1 MIKIGVLLF
10 NGSYSLMGC
19 HILTKSFISSMSYEP
34 LDGEVYAQRHHAN
47 LRKVDTDAPAGIH
60 PLLSTHSE
68 VSPLPS
74 SREMS
79 KIFDRICG
87 KRHQGHSRKSP
98 DKCYLYYSSK
108 CDPGGYGPKIPR
120 TLDLPFP
127 KTALPGKAPVLEH
140 LFHLLKTQ
148 DTLLA
153 GGSFYES
160 LSDTINLC
168 RSNRQVSESTLPQVH
183 TLIFGRS
190 SESEVSA
197 FVGTFNKRI
206 KAQERS
212 RLGWLPH
219 NLYSFDVES
228 ISSLPGVPYRIQHTK
243 RGVTTARSINSKEK
257 QPARVHLGFH
267 DERFDIVFPWEFS
280 NMSEDFRAEWTL
292 VVPSDPLPD
301 LWHQLFCKLQGHA
314 IGIGIHE
321 DLSQLDSFISACFR
335 FKNATG
341 PLRIRKLDLEVLLA
355 LAGYNSPKTSITALN
370 FFFTGGVVQKKWEVR
385 CGLGKWATTTA
396 LPHCLNLY
404 LQSEVIGVLNVA
416 LIALMSILVHWFV
429 TPGIAAVAARKTP
442 VKFISW
448 FWRFIHSILLDARLS
463 SGFEFSNCGDRI
475 EAPSQL
481 ISRISYGN
489 RRTPVFTSR
498 DLALCIPPWRNV
510 TGGGC
515 PSDQY
520 AFDHILTMVWP
531 ILRRPGVPLHLRWES
546 DLRVI
551 SKFLT
556 GQPLPSASSKTSR
569 ETGCNPDPSTLSI
582 PMLTPDKTACL
593 PHLTLRRLYIDYRET
608 LEDSDPIKS
617 LTSSQILLLSTWQ
630 HPREISRLLAK
641 NEKRGRK
648 YFTRDDYFL
657 IMPLVAALTV
667 LDASQEPPFSMKY
680 SIQQDLHRD
689 TKRAEFL
696 TKRLSQSLSTAGKRL
711 LRAKIRRIHS
721 KWARLKESTR
731 AVYAQGSM
739 PFLRS
744 PPTLLG
750 PRELFVQQPLPPPP
764 SEILQSGD
772 PEVNPPQEQSGPSS
786 SGDETTEVRRVRFT
800 SPPPDDMEWEI
811 SSSTTDHELV
821 VDTPDWEDL

>member
-1 MIKIGVLLF
+1 
-10 NGSYSLMGC
+10 
-19 HILTKSFISSMSYEP
+19 
-34 LDGEVYAQRHHAN
+34 
-47 LRKVDTDAPAGIH
+47 
-60 PLLSTHSE
+60 
-68 VSPLPS
+68 
-74 SREMS
+74 
-79 KIFDRICG
+79 
-87 KRHQGHSRKSP
+87 
-98 DKCYLYYSSK
+98 
-108 CDPGGYGPKIPR
+108 
-120 TLDLPFP
+120 
-127 KTALPGKAPVLEH
+127 
-140 LFHLLKTQ
+140 
-148 DTLLA
+148 
-153 GGSFYES
+153 
-160 LSDTINLC
+160 
-168 RSNRQVSESTLPQVH
+168 VSESTLPQVH

-197 FVGTFNKRI
+197 FIGTFNKRI

-212 RLGWLPH
+212 RLGWVPH

-243 RGVTTARSINSKEK
+243 RGITTTRSINSREK
-257 QPARVHLGFH
+257 LPARVHMGFH

-292 VVPSDPLPD
+292 AVPSDPLPD
-301 LWHQLFCKLQGHA
+301 LWHHLFRKLQGNA

-341 PLRIRKLDLEVLLA
+341 PLRVRKLDLEVLLA

-370 FFFTGGVVQKKWEVR
+370 FFFTGGVIQKKWEVR

-416 LIALMSILVHWFV
+416 LVALMCILVHWFV
-429 TPGIAAVAARKTP
+429 TPGIAAVASRKTLL
-442 VKFISW
+442 KFISW
-448 FWRFIHSILLDARLS
+448 FWRFIHSVLLDARLS
-463 SGFEFSNCGDRI
+463 SGFEFSNCSDRI

-481 ISRISYGN
+481 ISRISYGT
-489 RRTPVFTSR
+489 RRTPIFTSR
-498 DLALCIPPWRNV
+498 DLAHCIPPWRNV

-520 AFDHILTMVWP
+520 ALDHILTTVWP
-531 ILRRPGVPLHLRWES
+531 ILRKPAVPLHLRWES
-546 DLRVI
+546 DLRVV

-569 ETGCNPDPSTLSI
+569 ETGCNPDPSTLRI
-582 PMLTPDKTACL
+582 PMLTPDKTVCS
-593 PHLTLRRLYIDYRET
+593 PQLTLRRLYIDYRET
-608 LEDSDPIKS
+608 LKDSDPIKS
-617 LTSSQILLLSTWQ
+617 LTSSQMLLLSTWQ

-657 IMPLVAALTV
+657 IKPLLTALFA
-667 LDASQEPPFSMKY
+667 LDPSQELPFSMKY
-680 SIQQDLHRD
+680 SIQQDFHRD
-689 TKRAEFL
+689 TKRTEFL
-696 TKRLSQSLSTAGKRL
+696 NKRLSQSISTSGKRL

-721 KWARLKESTR
+721 KWARLKEGIG
-731 AVYAQGSM
+731 AVYSVGSM
-739 PFLRS
+739 PSPHF
-744 PPTLLG
+744 PPTPLRL
-750 PRELFVQQPLPPPP
+750 REQFAQQPPLPPP
-764 SEILQSGD
+764 SETLQSGD

-786 SGDETTEVRRVRFT
+786 DTDETTEVRRVRFT
-800 SPPPDDMEWEI
+800 SPSPDDMEWDG

-821 VDTPDWEDL
+821 VDTPDWEEL